1 MAPPT
6 LLPAGTYDRLTPR
19 GSRVPMQGCRIRRQT
34 PAHLQQPQDEPG
46 FTPRPTLRELTKLR
60 GEVCLCA
67 PGSLPADGKIIADER
82 SLA

>member
-1 MAPPT
+1 VA
-6 LLPAGTYDRLTPR
+6 A
-19 GSRVPMQGCRIRRQT
+19 
-34 PAHLQQPQDEPG
+34 
-46 FTPRPTLRELTKLR
+46 TLRELTKLR